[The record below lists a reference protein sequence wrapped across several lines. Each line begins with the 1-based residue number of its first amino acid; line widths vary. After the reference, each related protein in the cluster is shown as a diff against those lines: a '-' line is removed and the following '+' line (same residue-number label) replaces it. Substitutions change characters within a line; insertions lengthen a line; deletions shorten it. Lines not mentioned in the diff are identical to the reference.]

1 MAPTGGVKFERHIEA
16 MNKKVNTVILLSLVL
31 LIWGGVAFRIWIWV
45 KPEHSVPHSDFVE
58 MADDKTP
65 PATLLLNYRDPF
77 LSKGKNTAT
86 TVAPAARK
94 ASEPRP
100 AIKYKGI
107 VRGKDGIQRAI
118 VEYQGKISTLA
129 KGESIVGVKIHEMAP
144 ESISIMWN
152 GQLEILDVQ

>member
-31 LIWGGVAFRIWIWV
+31 LIWGGVAFRIWKWV
-45 KPEHSVPHSDFVE
+45 NPEHSVSHSDFVE

-65 PATLLLNYRDPF
+65 PATLFLNYRDPF
-77 LSKGKNTAT
+77 LSKGQNTVKT
-86 TVAPAARK
+86 ESPAARK
-94 ASEPRP
+94 ASVPRP
-100 AIKYKGI
+100 TIKYKGI
-107 VRGKDGIQRAI
+107 LRGKDGIQRAI

-129 KGESIVGVKIHEMAP
+129 KGESLVGVKIHEMAP

-152 GQLEILDVQ
+152 GQLEILEVQ